1 MPEKLYTI
9 YFDDE
14 NKMFVFF
21 ETMRGHLF
29 RFVVKYSTKIDDIW
43 YEVLR
48 YDSAHDI
55 PHIDI
60 LDPDGEVKQKIWL
73 SHLSNEGA
81 VEYAKKDIRQNYVS
95 YKENFIQ
102 WKSEK

>member
-9 YFDDE
+9 ILDDE
-14 NKMFVFF
+14 IFVFF
-21 ETMRGHLF
+21 ETLRGNLF
-29 RFVVKYSTKIDDIW
+29 RFVVKYLATLDGVW

-60 LDPDGEVKQKIWL
+60 LDPNGDIKQKVWL
-73 SHLSNEGA
+73 SHLKLKEA
-81 VEYAKKDIRQNYVS
+81 VEYAKKDIVKNHLS
-95 YKENFIQ
+95 YRENFLK
-102 WKSEK
+102 WKNEK